1 MGFLVAR
8 NNDKT
13 QQTMQRELPMKK
25 LATLC
30 ALLLLSVL
38 LVGCGV
44 YRGEHRDLHAVA
56 INSLL
61 GIFGCPEDVVRVI
74 ETDEYG
80 RTLFAFRRASNE
92 GVSEADHV
100 LALLISQK
108 STSEHAYFYDGYN
121 VIFCMFDGSE
131 RWGRLSPETVFN
143 HFSVEEVERLKAD
156 NDWGKEINE
165 DRLFRIPIRGYK
177 PDTVSI
183 RKQRAAFGEVSDYPT
198 YFRTSFS
205 GPLTTDKNGKTLYLL
220 AGFTSDA
227 KAGIRFF
234 TPPVL
239 AMFDKDGN
247 LIEDTGLKEIT
258 DIWDYRDEL
267 REFKESN
274 NWSFY
279 YR

>member
-1 MGFLVAR
+1 
-8 NNDKT
+8 
-13 QQTMQRELPMKK
+13 MKK
-25 LATLC
+25 PIILC
-30 ALLLLSVL
+30 ISLLLLSLL

-92 GVSEADHV
+92 GISEVDHV

-108 STSEHAYFYDGYN
+108 STSEYAYFYDGYN
-121 VIFCMFDGSE
+121 VILCRFDGSE

-143 HFSVEEVERLKAD
+143 HFSAEEVEKLKAD

-165 DRLFRIPIRGYK
+165 DRLFRVPIRGYK
-177 PDTVSI
+177 PVTVSA
-183 RKQRAAFGEVSDYPT
+183 RKQRAAFGEISDYSD
-198 YFRTSFS
+198 YLNSGFS
-205 GPLTTDKNGKTLYLL
+205 GPLTSDKNGKTLYLFL
-220 AGFTSDA
+220 GYRFDA
-227 KAGIRFF
+227 RAGIEYF

-247 LIEDTGLKEIT
+247 LIENTGLKEIT